1 MANSDNYTKFP
12 NDILDAV
19 IRHHFTASQMV
30 VILYVVRKVNGW
42 NKKSDAISINKMAK
56 DPGYSRR
63 WITDVVFDLEGLGVL
78 EITHNGNGRLSEM
91 KIANPKKWH
100 KPVNCTSQG
109 TVLHRGVNSTSQV
122 DVNHTSQVPENCTS
136 HTKEKKDTFKDTKQK
151 KEPFGFIPDN
161 TDISQEELEKGG
173 WGFE

>member
-30 VILYVVRKVNGW
+30 VILYVIRKVNGW

-56 DPGYSRR
+56 DTGYSRR

-91 KIANPKKWH
+91 KIANPKKWR

-122 DVNHTSQVPENCTS
+122 DVNSTSQVPENCTS
-136 HTKEKKDTFKDTKQK
+136 HTKERKERKDTKQK
-151 KEPFGFIPDN
+151 KEPFGFIPNN
-161 TDISQEELEKGG
+161 TDISQEELDEGG

>member
-19 IRHHFTASQMV
+19 IRRHFTASQMV
-30 VILYVVRKVNGW
+30 VIMYVVRKVNGW

-56 DPGYSRR
+56 DTGYSRR
-63 WITDVVFDLEGLGVL
+63 WITDVVFDLEELGVL
-78 EITHNGNGRLSEM
+78 EVKHNGNGRLSEM
-91 KIANPKKWH
+91 KIASPKKWH

-109 TVLHRGVNSTSQV
+109 TVLHRGENSTSQV
-122 DVNHTSQVPENCTS
+122 PENSTSQVPENCTS

-151 KEPFGFIPDN
+151 KAPFGFYQHDEEI
-161 TDISQEELEKGG
+161 TQEELDEGG

>member
-56 DPGYSRR
+56 DTGYSRR

-91 KIANPKKWH
+91 KIANPKKWR
-100 KPVNCTSQG
+100 QG
-109 TVLHRGVNSTSQV
+109 CELHFTGR
-122 DVNHTSQVPENCTS
+122 C
-136 HTKEKKDTFKDTKQK
+136 
-151 KEPFGFIPDN
+151 
-161 TDISQEELEKGG
+161 ELHFTGT
-173 WGFE
+173 

>member
-1 MANSDNYTKFP
+1 MANSNNYTKFP

-30 VILYVVRKVNGW
+30 VILYVIRKVNGW

-56 DPGYSRR
+56 DTGYSRR

-122 DVNHTSQVPENCTS
+122 DVNCTSQVPENCTS
-136 HTKEKKDTFKDTKQK
+136 HTKERKERKDTKQK
-151 KEPFGFIPDN
+151 KEPSGFIPDN
-161 TDISQEELEKGG
+161 TDISQEELEEGG